1 MKAHKQLLL
10 LLVAAATIFTGSAYG
25 RKNHKINSKTEKE
38 IIGYFSKTLNNEPCD
53 FENRATVRA
62 EQIQKAREQVWQAW
76 RNAVNNYD
84 EEKLPSLGM
93 LEQREITCWDL
104 PAELE
109 PSATMPFYWG
119 VNEKLSDNGQK
130 YPMFLYM
137 HGSGSKRQEW
147 ENGLRFSLGTFH
159 KPAAYFVPQIPNAY
173 GELYRWAIQSKQW
186 AWEKLLRLL
195 FLNNDIDHNR
205 IYFFG
210 ISEGGYGS
218 QRLASF
224 YADYLAGAG
233 PMAGGEPLKNAP
245 MENLANIAFSLR
257 TGSEDHAF
265 CRNILTAKAGEVAD
279 SLSKIHPEL
288 YKHFIETIPGY
299 GHGIDYA
306 PTTPW
311 LAQFSRNPHPKYF
324 HWEDFD
330 MYGRHRKGFYNIR
343 VNETSS
349 LNQNERTC
357 YDVKI
362 ENNTV
367 TIDVKNVTYTTTHK
381 WGNIDMLFAK
391 NYSTANT
398 GNITL
403 FLNET
408 LFDLGKPVKIVLN
421 GTEVFNDTVQ
431 PSIKAMVESCA
442 LFFDPERIFPAAIN
456 IDIAKKNGYIY

>member
-104 PAELE
+104 PEELE

-279 SLSKIHPEL
+279 SLSKIHPDL